1 MDEAEWG
8 EPSLLTDLN
17 RAAGIA
23 GRQVFGSVQGRGPQ
37 NQTQIDLNDAAQ
49 IGDLEDPGLVG
60 HMDAARARLAEQTAA
75 AAALPAAAAALAA
88 DVEGR
93 RALSALMTA
102 LRDQRAALAATRDA
116 VFLQASNAE
125 KLAAGIQPHGF
136 PAARPGVRETV
147 RDPAALV
154 FLSAR
159 LNTAGAELEQLG
171 GALERAEAELTRARR
186 DMEAASVARAARCAH
201 FEEAWAALGD
211 LVRK

>member
-8 EPSLLTDLN
+8 EPSLLAGLN

-23 GRQVFGSVQGRGPQ
+23 GRQIFGAPGGGQAQV
-37 NQTQIDLNDAAQ
+37 DLNDAAQ

-60 HMDAARARLAEQTAA
+60 HMDAARARLAEQEAA
-75 AAALPAAAAALAA
+75 AAALPAAAAAAAA

-93 RALSALMTA
+93 RALSTVMTA
-102 LRDQRAALAATRDA
+102 LRDQRAALAAARDA

-136 PAARPGVRETV
+136 PSPRAGLREAV

-154 FLSAR
+154 YLSAR
-159 LNTAGAELEQLG
+159 LTAAGGELEQLG
-171 GALERAEAELTRARR
+171 AALERAEAELTRARR
-186 DMEAASVARAARCAH
+186 DVEAASVARAARCAH
-201 FEEAWAALGD
+201 FEEAWAALGE
-211 LVRK
+211 LVGRRA